1 MSLTDN
7 VIGPINRKTWVRL
20 RDLHESIHWML
31 NHAADFPSPYR
42 YEFAL
47 NKEKEVYKKTL
58 KKYLK
63 AA

>member
-7 VIGPINRKTWVRL
+7 VIGPISRKTWIRL
-20 RDLHESIHWML
+20 RDLRESIRWML
-31 NHAADFPSPYR
+31 DNGHKFPDPYR
-42 YEFAL
+42 YSFAL
-47 NKEKEVYKKTL
+47 DKEKEVYKKTL